1 MFFCRTMRLKI
12 LYLIVALFPIV
23 TTAASIPT
31 KNGTETVET
40 SKNESMPIAKPK
52 PNDTNS
58 KNVSTHPLEAKN
70 DTVNATDKGASLKNV
85 KTKLSTMILSRRESL
100 RIGSHRGMG
109 SLAYDEEPHW
119 CCSSGRCTNYYGS
132 KYQTKSGKTCQRW
145 DSQEPH
151 KHRFPLGRDHGNHC
165 FNPNKAATVWCYTT
179 EPAKRWEYCA
189 VRKCTKSD
197 YDGQTDRHSDV

>member
-1 MFFCRTMRLKI
+1 MRLKI

-58 KNVSTHPLEAKN
+58 KNVSTQVSNPLEAKN

-109 SLAYDEEPHW
+109 GIFDEDPSS
-119 CCSSGRCTNYYGS
+119 CCTTKKCTSYYGG
-132 KYQTKSGKTCQRW
+132 KHLTKSGKTCQRW

-151 KHRFPLGRDHGNHC
+151 KHSIRLSSSYNNHC
-165 FNPNKAATVWCYTT
+165 FNPNLAATVWCYTT
-179 EPAKRWEYCA
+179 DPDKRWEYCA

>member
-1 MFFCRTMRLKI
+1 MRLKI

-58 KNVSTHPLEAKN
+58 KNVSTQVSNPLEAKN

-85 KTKLSTMILSRRESL
+85 ETKIRGIRGIKDNELYENSICCRTAGCKNYQGHRSR
-100 RIGSHRGMG
+100 
-109 SLAYDEEPHW
+109 
-119 CCSSGRCTNYYGS
+119 
-132 KYQTKSGKTCQRW
+132 TKSGKICQRW
-145 DSQEPH
+145 GSKNTRTFRLSSIKDENYC
-151 KHRFPLGRDHGNHC
+151 R
-165 FNPNKAATVWCYTT
+165 NPDNSDTVWCYTMD
-179 EPAKRWEYCA
+179 KDKMVWEYCD
-189 VRKCTKSD
+189 VPKCSEV
-197 YDGQTDRHSDV
+197 GR